1 MNTFESIRTKLAPEL
16 NRLNDRIQR
25 QLDTSN
31 PLLQSIVKESL
42 RAKGKLIRPII
53 VILSARMLGD
63 VNDHVIEAAAAVELL
78 HNASLIH
85 DDVIDMTAV
94 RRGNPTVNAV
104 WGNHVAVLV
113 GDYFVSSA
121 LQLAINTAKMPIV
134 EQVCSLGKNLSLGEL
149 DQVYNAYHHTLAEDT
164 YFRVIGYKT
173 ASLFM
178 ACARLGA
185 YAQDIDNAESH
196 ALAEFARIL
205 GLAFQMRDDIFD
217 YFDQSDVGK
226 PTGNDLREGKITLP
240 LLHVLLDNNAP
251 GHDDMLQ
258 LARTEQPADD
268 DIQRLIRYARD
279 NGGIEYTYA
288 CMNELRDRATDTLD
302 IFPDS
307 EYKRDLLA
315 LFDFIIERKY

>member
-31 PLLQSIVKESL
+31 PLLQSIVNESL

-63 VNDHVIEAAAAVELL
+63 VNNHVIEAAAAVELL

-121 LQLAINTAKMPIV
+121 LQLAINTEKMPIV

-149 DQVYNAYHHTLAEDT
+149 DQVYNAYHHNLAEDT

-173 ASLFM
+173 ASLFQ

-185 YAQDIDNAESH
+185 YAQNIDNDQSD

-217 YFDQSDVGK
+217 YFDQSDIGK

-251 GHDDMLQ
+251 DHDAMLQ
-258 LARTEQPADD
+258 LARTEQLADD